1 MFTPCTEPLR
11 PGCHN
16 FSFLLQSR
24 GCSTCGNSLYSQ
36 AVCQEQP
43 PRGPLV
49 TTGSFSSSSS
59 VMKSFSNTV
68 EEKSLRQIWA
78 SLLHFWV
85 VEEEECVC
93 CNAGSQPWVVGWRR
107 RFWSPLVSR
116 REQSAGV
123 EDFFY
128 FFFLLLSSR
137 GVTVRFHMYSTFEQI
152 PNERFWKC
160 FWFRVPHLFTVCVP
174 SLISGHF

>member
-1 MFTPCTEPLR
+1 
-11 PGCHN
+11 
-16 FSFLLQSR
+16 
-24 GCSTCGNSLYSQ
+24 
-36 AVCQEQP
+36 
-43 PRGPLV
+43 
-49 TTGSFSSSSS
+49 
-59 VMKSFSNTV
+59 MKSFSNTV

-123 EDFFY
+123 EDFF
-128 FFFLLLSSR
+128 FFFMLSSR
-137 GVTVRFHMYSTFEQI
+137 GVTACFHMYSTFEQI

-160 FWFRVPHLFTVCVP
+160 FWFRVLHFFTICVP
-174 SLISGHF
+174 SLISGHFYWIADWFPRFIASLGRYCDFLDIFISLLSAVIWQAVLHKADFCLMHSSA